1 MRCDEAAR
9 GWGGDE
15 CDQVVVCIVLDQSGD
30 QSELKTSGDGQMT
43 DLLTALH
50 LEIVIVDLRV
60 KMLEAIES
68 GYYDL
73 AMTMHFLLLVRID
86 ELDAYKFAMPEKQ
99 WAIYDKMHP

>member
-1 MRCDEAAR
+1 M
-9 GWGGDE
+9 
-15 CDQVVVCIVLDQSGD
+15 CIVLDR
-30 QSELKTSGDGQMT
+30 SGDGQEFETSEDGQMN

-99 WAIYDKMHP
+99 WAVYDKMHP

>member
-15 CDQVVVCIVLDQSGD
+15 CNEVVVCIMLDRQD
-30 QSELKTSGDGQMT
+30 HQQKFKASEDEMT

-68 GYYDL
+68 GYFDL

>member
-1 MRCDEAAR
+1 MRRDEAAR
-9 GWGGDE
+9 GWCADE
-15 CDQVVVCIVLDQSGD
+15 CGKVDLCIMLDRQ
-30 QSELKTSGDGQMT
+30 GDGPELETSEDEMT
-43 DLLTALH
+43 DLLIALH

>member
-1 MRCDEAAR
+1 MRRDEAAR
-9 GWGGDE
+9 GWCADE
-15 CDQVVVCIVLDQSGD
+15 CSEVDMCIMLDRQ
-30 QSELKTSGDGQMT
+30 GDGPELETSEDEMT
-43 DLLTALH
+43 DLLIALH

>member
-1 MRCDEAAR
+1 M
-9 GWGGDE
+9 
-15 CDQVVVCIVLDQSGD
+15 LDRQD
-30 QSELKTSGDGQMT
+30 HQQKFKASEDGQMS

-68 GYYDL
+68 GYFDL
-73 AMTMHFLLLVRID
+73 AMTMHLLILVRID
-86 ELDAYKFAMPEKQ
+86 ELDGYKWSMPEKQ

>member
-1 MRCDEAAR
+1 MWCDEAAR

-30 QSELKTSGDGQMT
+30 QSELETSGDGQMN

>member
-1 MRCDEAAR
+1 MRRDEAAR
-9 GWGGDE
+9 GWCADE
-15 CDQVVVCIVLDQSGD
+15 CGKVDMCIMLDRQ
-30 QSELKTSGDGQMT
+30 GDGQEFKASEDEMT
-43 DLLTALH
+43 DLLIALH

>member
-1 MRCDEAAR
+1 MWCDEAAR

-15 CDQVVVCIVLDQSGD
+15 CNEVVVCIMLDRQRDG
-30 QSELKTSGDGQMT
+30 QELKASEDGQMN

-68 GYYDL
+68 GYFDL

>member
-1 MRCDEAAR
+1 M
-9 GWGGDE
+9 
-15 CDQVVVCIVLDQSGD
+15 CIVLDQPD
-30 QSELKTSGDGQMT
+30 HQPELKGDGQMT

-73 AMTMHFLLLVRID
+73 AMTMHLLILVRTD
-86 ELDAYKFAMPEKQ
+86 ELDAHKWSMPEKQ
-99 WAIYDKMHP
+99 WAVYDKMHP

>member
-1 MRCDEAAR
+1 MRRDEATR
-9 GWGGDE
+9 GWCADE
-15 CDQVVVCIVLDQSGD
+15 CSEVDMCIMLDR
-30 QSELKTSGDGQMT
+30 SGDGQELKASEDEMT
-43 DLLTALH
+43 DLLIALH

>member
-1 MRCDEAAR
+1 
-9 GWGGDE
+9 
-15 CDQVVVCIVLDQSGD
+15 
-30 QSELKTSGDGQMT
+30 MT

-68 GYYDL
+68 GYFDL
-73 AMTMHFLLLVRID
+73 AMTMHLLILVRTD
-86 ELDAYKFAMPEKQ
+86 ELDAYKWSMPEKQ

>member
-15 CDQVVVCIVLDQSGD
+15 CNEVVVCIVLDRQD
-30 QSELKTSGDGQMT
+30 HQQKFKASEDDMT

>member
-1 MRCDEAAR
+1 MWCDEAAR

-15 CDQVVVCIVLDQSGD
+15 CNEVVVCIMLDQSGD
-30 QSELKTSGDGQMT
+30 ESELKASEDDMT

-68 GYYDL
+68 GYFDL

>member
-1 MRCDEAAR
+1 MRRDKAAR
-9 GWGGDE
+9 GWCADE
-15 CDQVVVCIVLDQSGD
+15 CGKVDLCIMLDRQ
-30 QSELKTSGDGQMT
+30 GDGPELETSEDEMT
-43 DLLTALH
+43 DLLIALH

>member
-1 MRCDEAAR
+1 MWCDEATR

-15 CDQVVVCIVLDQSGD
+15 CNEVVVCIVLDRQRDGKA
-30 QSELKTSGDGQMT
+30 SETSEDGQMN

-68 GYYDL
+68 GYFDL

>member
-30 QSELKTSGDGQMT
+30 QSEFEGDGQMN

-60 KMLEAIES
+60 KMLEAIE
-68 GYYDL
+68 
-73 AMTMHFLLLVRID
+73 
-86 ELDAYKFAMPEKQ
+86 
-99 WAIYDKMHP
+99 

>member
-1 MRCDEAAR
+1 MRWDEAAR
-9 GWGGDE
+9 GGGGDE
-15 CDQVVVCIVLDQSGD
+15 RNEVVVCVMLDRQD
-30 QSELKTSGDGQMT
+30 HQQKFKASEDEMT
-43 DLLTALH
+43 DLLTALR
-50 LEIVIVDLRV
+50 LEMVIVDLRV

-86 ELDAYKFAMPEKQ
+86 ELDAYKWSMPEKQ

>member
-1 MRCDEAAR
+1 MWCDEAAR

-15 CDQVVVCIVLDQSGD
+15 CNEVVVCIMLDQSGD
-30 QSELKTSGDGQMT
+30 ESELKASEDDMT

-68 GYYDL
+68 GYFDL

-99 WAIYDKMHP
+99 WAIYDKIHP

>member
-1 MRCDEAAR
+1 MRRDEAAR
-9 GWGGDE
+9 GWGADE
-15 CDQVVVCIVLDQSGD
+15 CGKVDMCIMLDR
-30 QSELKTSGDGQMT
+30 SGDGPELKASEDEMT
-43 DLLTALH
+43 DLLIALH

>member
-1 MRCDEAAR
+1 MWCDEAAR

-30 QSELKTSGDGQMT
+30 QSEFEGDGQMN

>member
-1 MRCDEAAR
+1 MIYRKTIDYLRIIENSLKTNKNNK
-9 GWGGDE
+9 
-15 CDQVVVCIVLDQSGD
+15 IGD
-30 QSELKTSGDGQMT
+30 QSEFEGDGQMN

>member
-1 MRCDEAAR
+1 MRRDESAR
-9 GWGGDE
+9 GWCADE
-15 CDQVVVCIVLDQSGD
+15 CSEVDMCIMLDRQ
-30 QSELKTSGDGQMT
+30 GDGPELETSEDEMT
-43 DLLTALH
+43 DLLIALH

>member
-1 MRCDEAAR
+1 MDL
-9 GWGGDE
+9 
-15 CDQVVVCIVLDQSGD
+15 CIVLDRQ
-30 QSELKTSGDGQMT
+30 GDGPEFEASEGEQMN
-43 DLLTALH
+43 DLLIALH

-73 AMTMHFLLLVRID
+73 AMTMHFLILVRID
-86 ELDAYKFAMPEKQ
+86 ELDAHKWSMPEKQ